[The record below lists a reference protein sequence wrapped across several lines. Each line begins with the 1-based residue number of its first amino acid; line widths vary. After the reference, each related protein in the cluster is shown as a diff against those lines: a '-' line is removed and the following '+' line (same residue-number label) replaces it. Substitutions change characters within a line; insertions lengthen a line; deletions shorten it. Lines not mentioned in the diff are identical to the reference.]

1 MIAGHERHLHPNLLP
16 RTSLWK
22 MKVHEFYWKNPM
34 ISIVVSFRYTLS
46 VYYLF
51 LRRFE
56 HERTHNPRSSWR
68 RDEERYHSRWPK
80 RSTSVG
86 EKRKFVKRRWE
97 SKRKIRQSRQRRSN
111 YVSREVRCNDG
122 PSSRTERD
130 RVTSFECPPVVVN
143 GSRVSRSDFV
153 KNVISICK
161 C

>member
-16 RTSLWK
+16 RTSLWN
-22 MKVHEFYWKNPM
+22 MKVHEFYWKKPM
-34 ISIVVSFRYTLS
+34 ISIVVSFRI
-46 VYYLF
+46 YLIRLLPF
-51 LRRFE
+51 PSSLRT
-56 HERTHNPRSSWR
+56 RTNAQPLSSWR

-86 EKRKFVKRRWE
+86 EKRKYVKRRWE
-97 SKRKIRQSRQRRSN
+97 SKRKKRQSRQRRSN

-153 KNVISICK
+153 KNVISKCK